1 MRCAQLHEDSELS
14 ALQMRC
20 AQLLDASELDALQH
34 RCLKR
39 RRVVQMLNAQL
50 AALSFQM
57 LNAQLAALSFGV
69 YRAAFDIHLFAYA
82 VRATVHRAADAA
94 HAAGLLP

>member
-50 AALSFQM
+50 AALSF
-57 LNAQLAALSFGV
+57 GV

-94 HAAGLLP
+94 HAGGLLP

>member
-57 LNAQLAALSFGV
+57 LNAQQAALN
-69 YRAAFDIHLFAYA
+69 
-82 VRATVHRAADAA
+82 
-94 HAAGLLP
+94 

>member
-1 MRCAQLHEDSELS
+1 MLQIRCAQLYEEIARRIRDGC
-14 ALQMRC
+14 C
-20 AQLLDASELDALQH
+20 AS
-34 RCLKR
+34 
-39 RRVVQMLNAQL
+39 NAV
-50 AALSFQM
+50 QM

-94 HAAGLLP
+94 HAGGLLP